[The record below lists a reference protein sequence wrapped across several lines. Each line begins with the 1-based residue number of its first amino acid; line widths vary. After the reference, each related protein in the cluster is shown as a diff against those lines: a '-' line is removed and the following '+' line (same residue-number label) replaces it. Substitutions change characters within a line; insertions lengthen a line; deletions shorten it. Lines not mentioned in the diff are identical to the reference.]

1 VGDSKVAKSKR
12 VIELMIAINQRK
24 KFTARELAEE
34 FDVSVRT
41 IMRDLQVLS
50 ELGVPLYTEY
60 GPHGG
65 YRVLKERKL
74 PPITFTE
81 QEAVAIFFAYQSLQ
95 HYGTLPF
102 ADESLTALNKFYYYL
117 PDDTKL
123 KIDKMKQR
131 VVFWTTKRQA
141 PTPYLQSLLDAALQQ
156 QPLQISYDSKEGVNE
171 RTIQPIGVYSYNG
184 YWYCPAFCFW
194 KERYLL
200 FRIDRVLAA
209 EVAQEGHRTVDLS
222 GFPIMDWFKPPEE
235 KQRSTDNKLQVEATL
250 SREGVRKCQ
259 RESQMNNEMEV
270 HEDGTGTIRMSISP
284 TEIDYF
290 ASFFLGFGAEIHV
303 IKPPVMVELL
313 QKVVEKMAKMYIP
326 SKDAGT

>member
-1 VGDSKVAKSKR
+1 MAKSKR
-12 VIELMIAINQRK
+12 LMELMIAINQRK

-34 FDVSVRT
+34 FGVSVRT

-74 PPITFTE
+74 PPITFSE

-95 HYGTLPF
+95 HYGALPF
-102 ADESLTALNKFYYYL
+102 AAESVSALNKFYYYL

-131 VVFWTTKRQA
+131 VVFWTSKRHA
-141 PTPYLQSLLDAALQQ
+141 PTPYLQFLLDSALEQL
-156 QPLQISYDSKEGVNE
+156 PTQIKYDSKEGVNE
-171 RTIQPIGVYSYNG
+171 RTIQPVGVYSYNG

-209 EVAQEGHRTVDLS
+209 ELAPEGHRTVDLS
-222 GFPIMDWFKPPEE
+222 GFPIMDWFKPPEQ
-235 KQRSTDNKLQVEATL
+235 KQRSMDNKLQVEAIL
-250 SREGVRKCQ
+250 SSKGVRKYQ
-259 RESQMNNEMEV
+259 RESGMDSGMEV
-270 HEDGTGTIRMSISP
+270 NEDGTGTIRMVISP
-284 TEIDYF
+284 TEIEYF
-290 ASFFLGFGAEIHV
+290 TSYFLGFGAEIQV
-303 IKPPVMVELL
+303 IQPPIMVELVE
-313 QKVVEKMAKMYIP
+313 KVVERMAKMYRP
-326 SKDAGT
+326 S

>member
-1 VGDSKVAKSKR
+1 LKSKR
-12 VIELMIAINQRK
+12 LIELMMVVNQRK

-34 FDVSVRT
+34 FGVSVRT

-65 YRVLKERKL
+65 YRVLKERQL
-74 PPITFTE
+74 PPIAFSE

-95 HYGTLPF
+95 YYGALPF
-102 ADESLTALNKFYYYL
+102 ADESITALDKFYYYL

-131 VVFWTTKRQA
+131 VVFWTSKRQA
-141 PTPYLQSLLDAALQQ
+141 PTPYLEPLLNAALQQ
-156 QPLQISYDSKEGVNE
+156 QPLQITYNSKEGAQE
-171 RTIQPIGVYSYNG
+171 RTIQPIGVYSFSG

-209 EVAQEGHRTVDLS
+209 KAAPEGHRTVDLS
-222 GFPIMDWFKPPEE
+222 GFPITDWFNPPEK
-235 KQRSTDNKLQVEATL
+235 KQHSIDHKLEIEATL
-250 SREGVRKCQ
+250 SIAGVRKYQ
-259 RESQMNNEMEV
+259 RESGINSTVEIL
-270 HEDGTGTIRMSISP
+270 EDGTGMVKLSISH
-284 TEIDYF
+284 TEVEYF
-290 ASFFLGFGAEIHV
+290 TSYFLGYGADVHIL
-303 IKPPVMVELL
+303 KPPIMVELVQNTVRKL
-313 QKVVEKMAKMYIP
+313 AKLYYP
-326 SKDAGT
+326 T